1 MSGIAPAAGGR
12 WWLLLLCLGGL
23 SLGCGVSD
31 GPTRYRVSG
40 TVSFRG
46 QPVPKGSITLEPD
59 GDAGNSGPGGG
70 AEIVNGRYSTGLE
83 GGVVGGP
90 YVIRI
95 VGYDG
100 VEANMAGETLP
111 DGKPL
116 FRPFETTF
124 DFPKESITK
133 DFEIP

>member
-1 MSGIAPAAGGR
+1 MSRIAFAAR
-12 WWLLLLCLGGL
+12 CWL
-23 SLGCGVSD
+23 SLGLCGLLLGCGSSD

-46 QPVPKGSITLEPD
+46 QPVPKGFITLEPD
-59 GDAGNSGPGGG
+59 GNAGNSGPGGG
-70 AEIVNGRYSTGLE
+70 AEIVNGRYNTGTE

-90 YVIRI
+90 YVVRI

-100 VEANMAGETLP
+100 VEASMSGETLP

-116 FRPFETTF
+116 FPPYETTF
-124 DFPKESITK
+124 DFPKEPSTK
-133 DFEIP
+133 DFEVP